1 MVVREIAAR
10 FFLTAIGYKGR
21 YISYIGGYHD
31 ANFPSLPSSG
41 DRRR

>member
-10 FFLTAIGYKGR
+10 FLLTAIGYKGR

-31 ANFPSLPSSG
+31 ADFPPPSSDG
-41 DRRR
+41 